1 MWNERYA
8 SKEFVYGTSP
18 NAFLKEELDKLKA
31 GKILFLC
38 EGEGRNAVYA
48 AKQGWEVEAF
58 DLSEEGKKKAE
69 LLAKE
74 KNVKFNYQLADASL
88 VNYTPASFDVIA
100 LIYAHFPP
108 SIRQNIH
115 QRIQA
120 WLKPGGIVLLEAFNP
135 AQLQNTS
142 GGPKEISMLY
152 TVEMLQSDFE
162 KLKIKKLNLLSTTLS
177 EGKFHSGKADVI
189 RLVATQ

>member
-100 LIYAHFPP
+100 LIYAHFPA

>member
-48 AKQGWEVEAF
+48 AQQGWEVEAF

-100 LIYAHFPP
+100 LIYAHFPA